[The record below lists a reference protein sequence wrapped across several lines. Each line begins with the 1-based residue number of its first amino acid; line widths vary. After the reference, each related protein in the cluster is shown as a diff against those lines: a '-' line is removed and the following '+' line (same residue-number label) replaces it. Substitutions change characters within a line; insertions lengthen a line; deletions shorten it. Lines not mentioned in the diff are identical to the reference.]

1 VSTLDV
7 VLLECA
13 VAEPESMH
21 PCIHADSK
29 EIHVAES
36 RISAQAISFDVKVV
50 SVVDSVGGPDDLA
63 KSGPHRCRKVSAEL
77 LGNDVDSGQ
86 AQQTR
91 RRNKGSLGFFCSA
104 LVAE

>member
-1 VSTLDV
+1 VSPLDV

-21 PCIHADSK
+21 PCRQQGDLCGG
-29 EIHVAES
+29 
-36 RISAQAISFDVKVV
+36 ISFDVKVV